1 MRDDIFFE
9 DALSDEWSK
18 DRGIVEVEFS
28 NKPFLY
34 AGVFVLILG
43 LIFIFRTFF
52 LNIVLGN
59 SFLEKAEINSGV
71 KELILPPRGIIYDRN
86 GKVLAENK
94 LSYEALLDI
103 NEFIKNPDLEDKT
116 LKNIENILRI
126 YSGDLLNLINEKINS
141 NLTDPVVLKSNLT
154 QDEIIALNSLNL
166 KTIKIKQNYSRFY
179 PDGEVFSSVLGYV
192 GWPSKDDLN
201 QKKYLT
207 SQIFTGKAGIEYE
220 YDKDL
225 VGKPGVILNKID
237 ALGKILLTTK
247 VNDPLPGKNLTLT
260 IDADLQKYLFDRMKR
275 GLESLG
281 RNSGGAIALNP
292 KTGEVLAMV
301 SFPTYDNNIFI
312 DPLQKKEVLKIIN
325 DKSLP
330 LFNRTIS
337 GIYAPGSTI
346 KPLVGIAALSEK
358 VISPTKT
365 FFSPGYLDVP
375 NPYNPLKPTRFLDW
389 RYQGDVNLYSA
400 IAQSSNVYFYI
411 VGGGFGDFQGLG
423 INKLIEWWQK
433 FGLGKKTNIDLPN
446 EQTGFIPTPDW
457 HKEKL
462 KRPWLLGDTYN
473 VSIGQGDLKV
483 TLIQLINYISSIA
496 NDGKLFKPHLLKDK
510 PSEVLADL
518 SFLSNEINEVKK
530 GMIQT
535 INSPLGT
542 AHLMSDLK
550 FQVAGKTGSAQI
562 QQNKAENAFFV
573 GFAPA
578 EDPQIALLILVEN
591 SREGSLNAVPIAKD
605 VLNWFYENRIKK

>member
-18 DRGIVEVEFS
+18 DREIVEVEFS

-34 AGVFVLILG
+34 TGILVLILG
-43 LIFIFRTFF
+43 LIFILRIFF
-52 LNIVLGN
+52 LNIVLGDN
-59 SFLEKAEINSGV
+59 FLQRAEINSGV

-86 GKVLAENK
+86 GQVLAENK
-94 LSYEALLDI
+94 LSYEALLDV
-103 NEFIKNPDLEDKT
+103 NEFIKNSDLEDET
-116 LKNIENILRI
+116 LKNIEKILGI
-126 YSGDLLNLINEKINS
+126 SSVDLLNLINEKINS
-141 NLTDPVVLKSNLT
+141 NLTDPLLLKSNLT

-166 KTIKIKQNYSRFY
+166 KTIKIKQNYLRFY
-179 PDGEVFSSVLGYV
+179 PEGEIFSSILGYV
-192 GWPSKDDLN
+192 GLPSKDDLN

-225 VGKPGVILNKID
+225 VGKPGIVLNKID
-237 ALGKILLTTK
+237 ALGKILSTTK

-260 IDADLQKYLFDRMKR
+260 IDADLQKYLFNRMKQ
-275 GLESLG
+275 GFEFLG
-281 RNSGGAIALNP
+281 RNAGGAVAINP
-292 KTGEVLAMV
+292 KNGEVLAMV

-312 DPLQKKEVLKIIN
+312 DPLKRKEVLNIVN

-330 LFNRTIS
+330 LFNRVIS
-337 GIYAPGSTI
+337 GMYAPGSTI
-346 KPLVGIAALSEK
+346 KPLVGVAALAEK
-358 VISPTKT
+358 IISPTKT

-375 NPYNPLKPTRFLDW
+375 NPYNPNEPSRFLDW

-411 VGGGFGDFQGLG
+411 VGGGFGDFRGLG
-423 INKLIEWWQK
+423 INKLIAWWQK

-496 NDGKLFKPHLLKDK
+496 NGGKLFKPHLLKDQ
-510 PSEVLADL
+510 PSEILSDL
-518 SFLSNEINEVKK
+518 SFLSNEISEVKK

-542 AHLMSDLK
+542 AHLMSDLPM
-550 FQVAGKTGSAQI
+550 QVAGKTGSAQV

-573 GFAPA
+573 GFAPE

-591 SREGSLNAVPIAKD
+591 ARQGSLNAVPIAKD

>member
-18 DRGIVEVEFS
+18 DREIVEVEFS

-34 AGVFVLILG
+34 AGILVLILG
-43 LIFIFRTFF
+43 LIFILRIFF
-52 LNIVLGN
+52 LNIVLGDN
-59 SFLEKAEINSGV
+59 FLQRAEINSGV

-86 GKVLAENK
+86 GQVLAENK
-94 LSYEALLDI
+94 LSYEALLDV
-103 NEFIKNPDLEDKT
+103 NEFIKNSDLEDET
-116 LKNIENILRI
+116 LKNIEKILGI
-126 YSGDLLNLINEKINS
+126 SSVDLLNLINEKINS
-141 NLTDPVVLKSNLT
+141 NLTDPLLLKSNLT

-166 KTIKIKQNYSRFY
+166 KTIKIKQNYLRFY
-179 PDGEVFSSVLGYV
+179 PEGEIFSSILGYV
-192 GWPSKDDLN
+192 GLPSKDDLN

-225 VGKPGVILNKID
+225 VGKPGIVLNKID
-237 ALGKILLTTK
+237 ALGKILSTTK

-260 IDADLQKYLFDRMKR
+260 IDADLQKYLFNRMKQ
-275 GLESLG
+275 GFEFLG
-281 RNSGGAIALNP
+281 RNAGGAVAINP
-292 KTGEVLAMV
+292 KNGEVLAMV

-312 DPLQKKEVLKIIN
+312 DPLKRKEVLNIVN

-330 LFNRTIS
+330 LFNRVIS
-337 GIYAPGSTI
+337 GMYAPGSTI
-346 KPLVGIAALSEK
+346 KPLVGVAALAEK
-358 VISPTKT
+358 IISPTKT

-375 NPYNPLKPTRFLDW
+375 NPYNPNEPSRFLDW

-411 VGGGFGDFQGLG
+411 VGGGFGDFRGLG
-423 INKLIEWWQK
+423 INKLIAWWQK

-496 NDGKLFKPHLLKDK
+496 NGGKLFKPHLLKDQ
-510 PSEVLADL
+510 PSEILFDL
-518 SFLSNEINEVKK
+518 SFLSNEISEVKK

-542 AHLMSDLK
+542 AHLMSDLPM
-550 FQVAGKTGSAQI
+550 QVAGKTGSAQV

-573 GFAPA
+573 GFAPE

-591 SREGSLNAVPIAKD
+591 ARQGSLNAVPIAKD